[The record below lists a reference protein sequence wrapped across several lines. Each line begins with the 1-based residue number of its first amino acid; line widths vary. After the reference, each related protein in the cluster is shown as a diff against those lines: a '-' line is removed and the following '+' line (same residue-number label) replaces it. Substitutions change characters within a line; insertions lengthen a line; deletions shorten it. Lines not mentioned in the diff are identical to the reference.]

1 MAVVALGAGTAAA
14 QPVEGL
20 YLGAGI
26 AANFHESA
34 GPQTMRLH
42 TQTGPAGLL
51 SLGWGSGNGLR
62 LEVEGSYRENGIARP
77 ASGTVSTYGGMA
89 NLYIGTERALGG
101 QPLQPYLGAG
111 LGIAWTEFH
120 QVGAAVTP
128 LGPGPGRRVFDDVD
142 GRLAFQAIAGMALP
156 ILALPGLALATE
168 YRFLGTAGDARIEGR
183 AEGAGGQL
191 LSQGTGQFANRNH
204 TLLIGLRYAFGRSAA
219 EAAGPQEAATA
230 PEPVRLYL
238 VHFDW
243 DRSELSDGSRRILA
257 EAARQGG
264 PYRLARIA
272 VRGSADR
279 AVTPEA
285 RERLMR
291 QRLETVCAELER
303 LGVGR
308 EEIAVTGPGATQ
320 PAAASGGPRRRI
332 EILPQ

>member
-26 AANFHESA
+26 AANVHESA
-34 GPQTMRLH
+34 GPQAMRLH
-42 TQTGPAGLL
+42 GQTGPAGLL
-51 SLGWGSGNGLR
+51 SLGWGFGNGIR

-77 ASGTVSTYGGMA
+77 ASGSVSTYGGMA

-111 LGIAWTEFH
+111 LGIAWTEFR
-120 QVGAAVTP
+120 QVGVAGTP
-128 LGPGPGRRVFDDVD
+128 LGPGRRVFDDVD
-142 GRLAFQAIAGMALP
+142 GRLAFQGIAGMALP

-168 YRFLGTAGDARIEGR
+168 YRFLGTAGDARIESR

-191 LSQGTGQFANRNH
+191 PSQGTGQFANRNH
-204 TLLIGLRYAFGRSAA
+204 TLLIGLRYAFGRPAA
-219 EAAGPQEAATA
+219 EAAGPQEASAA
-230 PEPVRLYL
+230 AEPVRLYL

-243 DRSELSDGSRRILA
+243 DRSELSDRSRRTLA

-279 AVTPEA
+279 AATPEA
-285 RERLMR
+285 RERLTR
-291 QRLETVCAELER
+291 QRLEAVCAELER

-308 EEIAVTGPGATQ
+308 EEIALTGPGATQ
-320 PAAASGGPRRRI
+320 PAAALGTPRRRI

>member
-1 MAVVALGAGTAAA
+1 MAVVALGAGAATA

-34 GPQTMRLH
+34 GPQAMRLH
-42 TQTGPAGLL
+42 TETGPAGLL
-51 SLGWGSGNGLR
+51 SLGWGFGNGIR
-62 LEVEGSYRENGIARP
+62 LEVEGSYRENGLARP
-77 ASGTVSTYGGMA
+77 ASGSISTYGGMA
-89 NLYIGTERALGG
+89 NLYVGTERALGG

-111 LGIAWTEFH
+111 LGIAWTAFH
-120 QVGAAVTP
+120 QVGAAGIP
-128 LGPGPGRRVFDDVD
+128 PGTGRRVFDDVD

-168 YRFLGTAGDARIEGR
+168 YRFLGTAGEARIEGR
-183 AEGAGGQL
+183 TEGVGGQL
-191 LSQGTGQFANRNH
+191 LGQGTGQFANRNH
-204 TLLIGLRYAFGRSAA
+204 SLLIGLRYTFGRSAA
-219 EAAGPQEAATA
+219 GPPEAAAA

-243 DRSELSDGSRRILA
+243 DRSELSDRSRRILA

-264 PYRLARIA
+264 PGRLARIA

-279 AVTPEA
+279 AATPEA
-285 RERLMR
+285 RERLTR
-291 QRLETVCAELER
+291 QRLEAVCAELER

-308 EEIAVTGPGATQ
+308 EEIVVTDPGATQ
-320 PAAASGGPRRRI
+320 PAAAPGGPRRRI